1 MRFFITLFFCFLFV
15 GLSAQNK
22 TGVWYGAIVFE
33 PDGVRE
39 IDSEPRIRVD
49 AQTGRIVNVPP
60 MYAGSMSLSKS
71 RTYTKA
77 KLEIVDTAGQ
87 MMAVLTTFS
96 ADQKKLSAY
105 LFYLSATPTQKYAYY
120 AKAVRCLVNETE
132 HTPSLFD
139 LHGNFIFTDTS
150 VVFSGI
156 WESPFGKSRLG
167 KFSFQPSIQSVNV
180 NPELLIEWNDAVKF
194 SPSGMTEIENWAPST
209 SNFDTILTKSF
220 YIDVSIVETG
230 VLDHDTLVVLVDGQV
245 LEENLVLTDKK
256 HDFRVNI
263 TSKDYHQLTIR
274 TKSEGS
280 IKGTGYLLSIATKEN
295 VYKYNLIQYKY
306 NQSDW
311 FFQKVG
317 GRARSN

>member
-1 MRFFITLFFCFLFV
+1 MRLLITILFCFLFV
-15 GLSAQNK
+15 ALSAQNK

-39 IDSEPRIRVD
+39 VDTESRIRVD
-49 AQTGRIVNVPP
+49 AQAGRIVNVPP
-60 MYAGSMSLSKS
+60 MYAGTMSLSKS

-77 KLEIVDTAGQ
+77 KLEIIDTANHI
-87 MMAVLTTFS
+87 MAVLTTFS

-105 LFYLSATPTQKYAYY
+105 LFYLSATPNQKYSYY

-132 HTPSLFD
+132 NTPSLFD
-139 LHGNFIFTDTS
+139 LHGDFIFTDTS

-180 NPELLIEWNDAVKF
+180 NPELLIQWNDVVHVL
-194 SPSGMTEIENWAPST
+194 PGVTDIENWAPST
-209 SNFDTILTKSF
+209 SNFDTLLTKSF
-220 YIDVSIVETG
+220 YIDFSIAETCA
-230 VLDHDTLVVLVDGQV
+230 LDHDTLSVLLDGQV

-263 TSKDYHQLTIR
+263 TSKEYHQLTIR
-274 TKSEGS
+274 TKSEGA

-295 VYKYNLIQYKY
+295 VYKYNLTQYKY
-306 NQSDW
+306 NQSAW
-311 FFQKVG
+311 FFHKVG
-317 GRARSN
+317 FRDRSN

>member
-1 MRFFITLFFCFLFV
+1 MRLFIGILFCMFFV
-15 GLSAQNK
+15 AVSAQNK

-39 IDSEPRIRVD
+39 LDKESRIRVD
-49 AQTGRIVNVPP
+49 PKAGRIINVPP

-77 KLEIVDTAGQ
+77 KLEIIDTAGQ

-96 ADQKKLSAY
+96 ADQKKLTAY
-105 LFYLSATPTQKYAYY
+105 LFYLSVTPTEKYNYY
-120 AKAVRCLVNETE
+120 AKAVRCLINETE

-167 KFSFQPSIQSVNV
+167 KFSFQPSIQSVHV
-180 NPELLIEWNDAVKF
+180 NPELLIQWNDIVKVV
-194 SPSGMTEIENWAPST
+194 PEVTQIEIWAPST

-220 YIDVSIVETG
+220 YIDVSVAETG
-230 VLDHDTLVVLVDGQV
+230 ALDHDTLSVILDGQV
-245 LEENLVLTDKK
+245 IEENLVLTDKK

-295 VYKYNLIQYKY
+295 VYKYNLTQYKY

>member
-1 MRFFITLFFCFLFV
+1 MRLLITILFCFLFV
-15 GLSAQNK
+15 ALSAQNK

-39 IDSEPRIRVD
+39 VDTESRIRVD
-49 AQTGRIVNVPP
+49 AQAGRIVNVPP
-60 MYAGSMSLSKS
+60 MYAGTMSLSKS

-77 KLEIVDTAGQ
+77 KLEIIDTANHI
-87 MMAVLTTFS
+87 MAVLTTFS

-105 LFYLSATPTQKYAYY
+105 LFYLSATPNQKYSYY

-132 HTPSLFD
+132 NTPSLFD
-139 LHGNFIFTDTS
+139 LHGDFIFTDTS

-156 WESPFGKSRLG
+156 WESLFGKSRLG

-180 NPELLIEWNDAVKF
+180 NPELLIQWNDVVHVL
-194 SPSGMTEIENWAPST
+194 PGVTDIENWAPST
-209 SNFDTILTKSF
+209 SNFDTLLTKSF
-220 YIDVSIVETG
+220 YIDFSIAETG
-230 VLDHDTLVVLVDGQV
+230 ALDHDTLSVLLDGQV

-263 TSKDYHQLTIR
+263 TSKEYHQLTIR
-274 TKSEGS
+274 TKSEGA

-295 VYKYNLIQYKY
+295 VYKYNLTQYKY

-311 FFQKVG
+311 FFHKVG
-317 GRARSN
+317 SRDRSN

>member
-1 MRFFITLFFCFLFV
+1 MRLFIGILFCMFFV
-15 GLSAQNK
+15 AVSAQNK

-39 IDSEPRIRVD
+39 VDTESRIRVD
-49 AQTGRIVNVPP
+49 PKAGRIINVPP

-77 KLEIVDTAGQ
+77 KLEIIDTAGQ

-96 ADQKKLSAY
+96 ADQKKLTAY
-105 LFYLSATPTQKYAYY
+105 LFYLSVTPTEKYNYY
-120 AKAVRCLVNETE
+120 AKAVRCLINETE

-167 KFSFQPSIQSVNV
+167 KFSFQPSIQSVHV
-180 NPELLIEWNDAVKF
+180 NPELLIQWNDIVNVV
-194 SPSGMTEIENWAPST
+194 PEVTQIENWAPST

-220 YIDVSIVETG
+220 YIDFSIAETG
-230 VLDHDTLVVLVDGQV
+230 ALDNDTLSVILDGQV
-245 LEENLVLTDKK
+245 IEENLVLTDKK
-256 HDFRVNI
+256 QDFRVNI

-295 VYKYNLIQYKY
+295 VYKYNLTQYKY

-311 FFQKVG
+311 FFHKVG
-317 GRARSN
+317 GRARSY

>member
-1 MRFFITLFFCFLFV
+1 MRLLITILFCFLFV
-15 GLSAQNK
+15 ALSAQNK

-39 IDSEPRIRVD
+39 VDTESRIRVD
-49 AQTGRIVNVPP
+49 AQAGRIVNVPP
-60 MYAGSMSLSKS
+60 MYAGTMSLSKS

-77 KLEIVDTAGQ
+77 KLEIIDTANH

-105 LFYLSATPTQKYAYY
+105 LFYLSATPNQKYSYY
-120 AKAVRCLVNETE
+120 AKAVQCLVNETE
-132 HTPSLFD
+132 NTPSLFD

-180 NPELLIEWNDAVKF
+180 NPELLIQWNDVVHVL
-194 SPSGMTEIENWAPST
+194 PGVTDIENWAPST
-209 SNFDTILTKSF
+209 SNFDTLLTKSF
-220 YIDVSIVETG
+220 YIDFSIAETG
-230 VLDHDTLVVLVDGQV
+230 ALDHDTLSVLLDGQV

-263 TSKDYHQLTIR
+263 TSKEYHQLTIR
-274 TKSEGS
+274 TKSEGA

-295 VYKYNLIQYKY
+295 VYKYNLTQYKY

-311 FFQKVG
+311 FFHKVG
-317 GRARSN
+317 SRDRSN

>member
-1 MRFFITLFFCFLFV
+1 MRLLITILFCFLFV
-15 GLSAQNK
+15 ALSAQNK

-39 IDSEPRIRVD
+39 VDTESRIRVD
-49 AQTGRIVNVPP
+49 AQAGRIVNVPP
-60 MYAGSMSLSKS
+60 MYAGTMSLSKS

-77 KLEIVDTAGQ
+77 KLEIIDTANHI
-87 MMAVLTTFS
+87 MAVLTTFS

-105 LFYLSATPTQKYAYY
+105 LFYLSISPNQKYSYY

-132 HTPSLFD
+132 NTPSLFD
-139 LHGNFIFTDTS
+139 LHGDFIFTDTS

-180 NPELLIEWNDAVKF
+180 NPELLIQWNDVVHVL
-194 SPSGMTEIENWAPST
+194 PGVTDIENWAPST
-209 SNFDTILTKSF
+209 SNFDTLLTKSF
-220 YIDVSIVETG
+220 YIDFSIAETG
-230 VLDHDTLVVLVDGQV
+230 ALDHDTLSVLLDGQV

-263 TSKDYHQLTIR
+263 TSKEYHQLTIR
-274 TKSEGS
+274 TKSEGA

-295 VYKYNLIQYKY
+295 VYKYNLTQYKY

-311 FFQKVG
+311 FFHKVG
-317 GRARSN
+317 SRDRSN

>member
-1 MRFFITLFFCFLFV
+1 MRLFLTIIFCTFFAALF
-15 GLSAQNK
+15 AQNK

-39 IDSEPRIRVD
+39 VDTETRIRVD

-60 MYAGSMSLSKS
+60 IYAGSMSLSKS

-77 KLEIVDTAGQ
+77 KLEIIDTAGQ

-105 LFYLSATPTQKYAYY
+105 LFYFSATPTEKYNYY
-120 AKAVRCLVNETE
+120 AKAVRCLVNETD

-180 NPELLIEWNDAVKF
+180 NPELLIQWNDVVKVI
-194 SPSGMTEIENWAPST
+194 PGVTDIESWAPST
-209 SNFDTILTKSF
+209 SNFDTLLTKSF
-220 YIDVSIVETG
+220 YVDFSIAETG
-230 VLDHDTLVVLVDGQV
+230 ALDHDTLLVLLDGQV
-245 LEENLVLTDKK
+245 LAENLVLTDKK

-263 TSKDYHQLTIR
+263 TTNDYHQLTIR
-274 TKSEGS
+274 TKSEGA
-280 IKGTGYLLSIATKEN
+280 IKGTGYLLSISTKEN
-295 VYKYNLIQYKY
+295 VYKYNLTQYKY

-311 FFQKVG
+311 FFHKVG
-317 GRARSN
+317 SKGRSN

>member
-1 MRFFITLFFCFLFV
+1 MRLLITILFCFLFV
-15 GLSAQNK
+15 ALSAQNK

-39 IDSEPRIRVD
+39 LDTESRIRVD
-49 AQTGRIVNVPP
+49 AQAGRIVNVPP
-60 MYAGSMSLSKS
+60 MYAGTMSLSKS

-77 KLEIVDTAGQ
+77 KLEIIDTANH

-105 LFYLSATPTQKYAYY
+105 LFYLSATPNQKYSYY

-132 HTPSLFD
+132 NTPSLFD
-139 LHGNFIFTDTS
+139 LHGDFIFTDTS

-156 WESPFGKSRLG
+156 WESLFGKSRLG

-180 NPELLIEWNDAVKF
+180 NPELLIQWNDVVHVL
-194 SPSGMTEIENWAPST
+194 PGVTDIENWAPST
-209 SNFDTILTKSF
+209 SNFDTLLTKSF
-220 YIDVSIVETG
+220 YIDFSIAETG
-230 VLDHDTLVVLVDGQV
+230 ALDHDTLSVLLDGQV

-263 TSKDYHQLTIR
+263 TSKEYHQLTIR
-274 TKSEGS
+274 TKSEGA

-295 VYKYNLIQYKY
+295 VYKYNLTQYKY

-311 FFQKVG
+311 FFHKVG
-317 GRARSN
+317 SRDRSN

>member
-1 MRFFITLFFCFLFV
+1 MRLFITVLFFMSFMAV
-15 GLSAQNK
+15 SAQNK

-39 IDSEPRIRVD
+39 VDSEPRIRVD
-49 AQTGRIVNVPP
+49 AQAGRIVNVPP
-60 MYAGSMSLSKS
+60 VYAGTMSLSKS

-96 ADQKKLSAY
+96 ADQKKLTAY
-105 LFYLSATPTQKYAYY
+105 LFYVSATPTEKYNYY
-120 AKAVRCLVNETE
+120 AKAVRCLINETE

-139 LHGNFIFTDTS
+139 LHGNFVFTDTS

-167 KFSFQPSIQSVNV
+167 KFTFQPSIQSINV
-180 NPELLIEWNDAVKF
+180 NPELLIQWNDIVKVV
-194 SPSGMTEIENWAPST
+194 PEVIQIENWAPST

-220 YIDVSIVETG
+220 YIDVSIAETG
-230 VLDHDTLVVLVDGQV
+230 VLDHDTLSIIIDGQV
-245 LEENLVLTDKK
+245 IEENLVLTDKK

>member
-1 MRFFITLFFCFLFV
+1 MRLLITILFCFLFV
-15 GLSAQNK
+15 ALSAQNK

-39 IDSEPRIRVD
+39 VDTESRIRVD
-49 AQTGRIVNVPP
+49 AQAGRIVNVPP
-60 MYAGSMSLSKS
+60 MYAGTMSLLKS

-77 KLEIVDTAGQ
+77 KLEIIDTANHI
-87 MMAVLTTFS
+87 MAVLTTFS

-105 LFYLSATPTQKYAYY
+105 LFYLSATSNQKYSYY

-132 HTPSLFD
+132 NTPSLFD
-139 LHGNFIFTDTS
+139 LHGDFIFTDTS

-156 WESPFGKSRLG
+156 WESLFGKSRLG

-180 NPELLIEWNDAVKF
+180 NPELLIQWNDVVHVL
-194 SPSGMTEIENWAPST
+194 PGVTDIENWAPST
-209 SNFDTILTKSF
+209 SNFDTLLTKSF
-220 YIDVSIVETG
+220 YIDFSIAETG
-230 VLDHDTLVVLVDGQV
+230 ALDHDTLSVLLDGRV

-263 TSKDYHQLTIR
+263 TSKEYHQLTIR
-274 TKSEGS
+274 TKSEGA

-295 VYKYNLIQYKY
+295 VYKYNLTQYKY

-311 FFQKVG
+311 FFHKVG
-317 GRARSN
+317 SRDRSN

>member
-1 MRFFITLFFCFLFV
+1 MRLLITILFCFLFV
-15 GLSAQNK
+15 ALSAQNK

-39 IDSEPRIRVD
+39 VDTESRIRVD
-49 AQTGRIVNVPP
+49 AQAGRIVNVPP
-60 MYAGSMSLSKS
+60 MYAGTMSLSKS

-77 KLEIVDTAGQ
+77 KLEIIDTANHI
-87 MMAVLTTFS
+87 MAVLTTFS

-105 LFYLSATPTQKYAYY
+105 LFYLSATPNQKYSYY

-132 HTPSLFD
+132 NTPSLFD
-139 LHGNFIFTDTS
+139 LHGDFIFTDTS

-180 NPELLIEWNDAVKF
+180 NPELLIQWNDVVHVL
-194 SPSGMTEIENWAPST
+194 PGVTDIENWSPST

-220 YIDVSIVETG
+220 YIDFSIAETG
-230 VLDHDTLVVLVDGQV
+230 ILDNDTLSVLLDGQV
-245 LEENLVLTDKK
+245 IEENLVLTDKK

-280 IKGTGYLLSIATKEN
+280 IKGTGYLLSITTKEN
-295 VYKYNLIQYKY
+295 VYKYNLTQYKY

-311 FFQKVG
+311 FFHKVG

>member
-1 MRFFITLFFCFLFV
+1 MRLLTTILFFLSFV
-15 GLSAQNK
+15 AVSAQNK

-39 IDSEPRIRVD
+39 VDSEPRIRVD
-49 AQTGRIVNVPP
+49 AQAGRIVNVPP
-60 MYAGSMSLSKS
+60 VYAGSMSLSKS

-96 ADQKKLSAY
+96 ADQKKLTAY
-105 LFYLSATPTQKYAYY
+105 LFYLSATPTEKYNYY

-139 LHGNFIFTDTS
+139 LHGNFVFTDTS
-150 VVFSGI
+150 VVFNGI

-167 KFSFQPSIQSVNV
+167 KFSFQPSIQSINV
-180 NPELLIEWNDAVKF
+180 NPELLIQWNDVVKVVPAVIQ
-194 SPSGMTEIENWAPST
+194 IENWAPST

-220 YIDVSIVETG
+220 YIDFSIAETG

-245 LEENLVLTDKK
+245 IEENLVLTDKK

>member
-1 MRFFITLFFCFLFV
+1 
-15 GLSAQNK
+15 
-22 TGVWYGAIVFE
+22 
-33 PDGVRE
+33 
-39 IDSEPRIRVD
+39 
-49 AQTGRIVNVPP
+49 
-60 MYAGSMSLSKS
+60 MSLSKS

-96 ADQKKLSAY
+96 ADQKKLTAY
-105 LFYLSATPTQKYAYY
+105 LFYLSATPTEKYNYY
-120 AKAVRCLVNETE
+120 AKAVRCLINETE

-167 KFSFQPSIQSVNV
+167 KFTFQPSIQSINV
-180 NPELLIEWNDAVKF
+180 NPELLIQWNDVVKVIPAVIQ
-194 SPSGMTEIENWAPST
+194 IENWAPST

-220 YIDVSIVETG
+220 YIDFSIAETG

>member
-1 MRFFITLFFCFLFV
+1 MRLFIIILFLMSFV
-15 GLSAQNK
+15 AVSAQNK
-22 TGVWYGAIVFE
+22 TGVWYGASVFE

-49 AQTGRIVNVPP
+49 AQAGRIINVPP
-60 MYAGSMSLSKS
+60 IYAGTMSLSKS

-105 LFYLSATPTQKYAYY
+105 LFYLSATPTEKYNYY
-120 AKAVRCLVNETE
+120 AKAVRCLMNETE

-167 KFSFQPSIQSVNV
+167 KFSFQPSIQFINV
-180 NPELLIEWNDAVKF
+180 NPELLIEWNSVVKVIPAV
-194 SPSGMTEIENWAPST
+194 TEIETWAPST

-220 YIDVSIVETG
+220 YIDFSIAETG

-256 HDFRVNI
+256 HEFRVNI

-274 TKSEGS
+274 TKREGS

-295 VYKYNLIQYKY
+295 VYKYNLTQYKY

-311 FFQKVG
+311 FFQKIG

>member
-1 MRFFITLFFCFLFV
+1 
-15 GLSAQNK
+15 
-22 TGVWYGAIVFE
+22 
-33 PDGVRE
+33 
-39 IDSEPRIRVD
+39 
-49 AQTGRIVNVPP
+49 
-60 MYAGSMSLSKS
+60 MYAGTMSLSKS

-77 KLEIVDTAGQ
+77 KLEIIDTANHI
-87 MMAVLTTFS
+87 MAVLTTFS

-105 LFYLSATPTQKYAYY
+105 LFYLSITPNQKYSYY

-132 HTPSLFD
+132 NTPSLFD
-139 LHGNFIFTDTS
+139 LHGDFIFTDTS

-180 NPELLIEWNDAVKF
+180 NPELLIQWNDVVHVL
-194 SPSGMTEIENWAPST
+194 PGVTDIENWAPST
-209 SNFDTILTKSF
+209 SNFDTLLTKSF
-220 YIDVSIVETG
+220 YIDFSIAETG
-230 VLDHDTLVVLVDGQV
+230 ALDHDTLSVLLDGQV

-263 TSKDYHQLTIR
+263 TSKEYHQLTIR
-274 TKSEGS
+274 TKSEGA

-295 VYKYNLIQYKY
+295 VYKYNLTQYKY

-311 FFQKVG
+311 FFHKVG
-317 GRARSN
+317 SRDRSN

>member
-1 MRFFITLFFCFLFV
+1 
-15 GLSAQNK
+15 
-22 TGVWYGAIVFE
+22 
-33 PDGVRE
+33 
-39 IDSEPRIRVD
+39 
-49 AQTGRIVNVPP
+49 

-87 MMAVLTTFS
+87 MMAVLKTFS

-194 SPSGMTEIENWAPST
+194 SPSGITEIENWAAST

-280 IKGTGYLLSIATKEN
+280 IKGTGYLLSISTKEN
-295 VYKYNLIQYKY
+295 VYKYNLTQYRY

-311 FFQKVG
+311 FFQKIG
-317 GRARSN
+317 GRPRSN

>member
-1 MRFFITLFFCFLFV
+1 MRLFITILFFISFV
-15 GLSAQNK
+15 GVSAQNK

-39 IDSEPRIRVD
+39 VDSELRIRVD
-49 AQTGRIVNVPP
+49 AKAGRIINVPP
-60 MYAGSMSLSKS
+60 VYAGSMSLSKS

-77 KLEIVDTAGQ
+77 KLEIIDTAGQ

-96 ADQKKLSAY
+96 ADEKKLTAY
-105 LFYLSATPTQKYAYY
+105 LFYLSATPTEKYNYY
-120 AKAVRCLVNETE
+120 AKAVRCLMNETE

-139 LHGNFIFTDTS
+139 LHGNFNFTDTS

-180 NPELLIEWNDAVKF
+180 NPELLIQWNDVVKAIPAV
-194 SPSGMTEIENWAPST
+194 TDIENWVPST

-220 YIDVSIVETG
+220 YIDVSIAETG
-230 VLDHDTLVVLVDGQV
+230 VMDHDTLVVLVDGQV
-245 LEENLVLTDKK
+245 IEENLLLTDKK

-295 VYKYNLIQYKY
+295 VYKYNLTQYKY

-317 GRARSN
+317 GRGRSN

>member
-1 MRFFITLFFCFLFV
+1 MRPFITVLFFMSFV
-15 GLSAQNK
+15 AVSAQNK

-39 IDSEPRIRVD
+39 VDSEPRIRVD
-49 AQTGRIVNVPP
+49 AQAGRIVNVPP
-60 MYAGSMSLSKS
+60 VYAGTMSLSKS

-96 ADQKKLSAY
+96 ADQKKLTAY
-105 LFYLSATPTQKYAYY
+105 LFYVSATPTEKYNYY
-120 AKAVRCLVNETE
+120 AKAVRCLINETE

-139 LHGNFIFTDTS
+139 LHGNFVFTDTS

-167 KFSFQPSIQSVNV
+167 KFTFQPSIQSINV
-180 NPELLIEWNDAVKF
+180 NPELLIQWNDIVKVV
-194 SPSGMTEIENWAPST
+194 PEVIQIENWAPST

-220 YIDVSIVETG
+220 YIDFSIAETG

>member
-1 MRFFITLFFCFLFV
+1 MRPFITVLFFMSFV
-15 GLSAQNK
+15 AVSAQNK

-39 IDSEPRIRVD
+39 VDSEPRIRVD
-49 AQTGRIVNVPP
+49 AQAGRIVNVPP
-60 MYAGSMSLSKS
+60 VYAGTMSLSKS

-96 ADQKKLSAY
+96 ADQKKLTAY
-105 LFYLSATPTQKYAYY
+105 LFYVSATPTEKYNYY
-120 AKAVRCLVNETE
+120 AKAVRCLINETE

-139 LHGNFIFTDTS
+139 LHGNFVFTDTS

-167 KFSFQPSIQSVNV
+167 KFTFQPSIQSINV
-180 NPELLIEWNDAVKF
+180 NPELLIQWNDIVKVV
-194 SPSGMTEIENWAPST
+194 PEVIQIENWAPST

-220 YIDVSIVETG
+220 YIDVSIAETG

-280 IKGTGYLLSIATKEN
+280 IKGTGFLLSIATKEN
-295 VYKYNLIQYKY
+295 VYKYNLTQYKY

>member
-1 MRFFITLFFCFLFV
+1 MRPFITVLFFMSFV
-15 GLSAQNK
+15 AVSAQNK

-39 IDSEPRIRVD
+39 VDSEPRIRVD
-49 AQTGRIVNVPP
+49 AQAGRIVNVPP
-60 MYAGSMSLSKS
+60 VYAGTMSLSKS

-96 ADQKKLSAY
+96 ADQKKLTAY
-105 LFYLSATPTQKYAYY
+105 LFYLSATPTEKYNYY
-120 AKAVRCLVNETE
+120 AKAVRCLINETE

-139 LHGNFIFTDTS
+139 LHGNFVFTDTS

-167 KFSFQPSIQSVNV
+167 KFTFQPSIQSINV
-180 NPELLIEWNDAVKF
+180 NPELLIQWNDIVKVV
-194 SPSGMTEIENWAPST
+194 PEVIQIENWAPST

-220 YIDVSIVETG
+220 YIDFSIAETG

-256 HDFRVNI
+256 HDFRVNV

-280 IKGTGYLLSIATKEN
+280 IKGTGFLLSIATNEN
-295 VYKYNLIQYKY
+295 VYKYNLTQYKY

-311 FFQKVG
+311 FFQKIG

>member
-1 MRFFITLFFCFLFV
+1 MRLFITVLFFMSFMAV
-15 GLSAQNK
+15 SAQNK

-39 IDSEPRIRVD
+39 VDSEPRIRVD
-49 AQTGRIVNVPP
+49 AQAGRIVNVPP
-60 MYAGSMSLSKS
+60 VYAGTMSLSKS

-96 ADQKKLSAY
+96 ADQKKLTAY
-105 LFYLSATPTQKYAYY
+105 LFYVSATPTEKYNYY
-120 AKAVRCLVNETE
+120 AKAVRCLINETE

-139 LHGNFIFTDTS
+139 LHGNFVFTDTS

-167 KFSFQPSIQSVNV
+167 KFTFQPSIQSINV
-180 NPELLIEWNDAVKF
+180 NPELLIQWNDIVKVV
-194 SPSGMTEIENWAPST
+194 PEVIQIENWAPST

-220 YIDVSIVETG
+220 YIDVSIAETG
-230 VLDHDTLVVLVDGQV
+230 VLDHDTLSIILDGRV
-245 LEENLVLTDKK
+245 IEENLVLTDKK

>member
-1 MRFFITLFFCFLFV
+1 MRLLITILFCFLFV
-15 GLSAQNK
+15 ALSAQNK

-39 IDSEPRIRVD
+39 VDTESRIRVD
-49 AQTGRIVNVPP
+49 AQAGRIVNVPP
-60 MYAGSMSLSKS
+60 MYAGTMSLSKS

-77 KLEIVDTAGQ
+77 KLEIIDTANHI
-87 MMAVLTTFS
+87 MAVLTTFS

-105 LFYLSATPTQKYAYY
+105 LFYLSATPNQKYSYY

-132 HTPSLFD
+132 NTPSLFD
-139 LHGNFIFTDTS
+139 LHGDFIFTDTS

-167 KFSFQPSIQSVNV
+167 KFSFQPSVQSINV
-180 NPELLIEWNDAVKF
+180 NPELLIQWNDVVKVIPAV
-194 SPSGMTEIENWAPST
+194 TEIETWAPST

-220 YIDVSIVETG
+220 YIDFTITETG

>member
-1 MRFFITLFFCFLFV
+1 MRVLTTILFFLSFV
-15 GLSAQNK
+15 AVSAQNK

-39 IDSEPRIRVD
+39 LDTESRLRVSD
-49 AQTGRIVNVPP
+49 GRIVNVPP

-71 RTYTKA
+71 GTYTKA
-77 KLEIVDTAGQ
+77 KLEIIDTAGQ

-96 ADQKKLSAY
+96 ADQKKSSAY
-105 LFYLSATPTQKYAYY
+105 LFYLSATPTEKYSYY

-167 KFSFQPSIQSVNV
+167 KFSFQPSIQSINV
-180 NPELLIEWNDAVKF
+180 NPELLIQWNDVVKVV
-194 SPSGMTEIENWAPST
+194 PEVNQIENWAPST
-209 SNFDTILTKSF
+209 SNFDTLLTKSF
-220 YIDVSIVETG
+220 YIDVSIAETG
-230 VLDHDTLVVLVDGQV
+230 VLDHDTLSIILDGQV

-256 HDFRVNI
+256 YDFRVNI
-263 TSKDYHQLTIR
+263 TSKNYHQLTIR

-295 VYKYNLIQYKY
+295 VYKYNLTQYKY

>member
-1 MRFFITLFFCFLFV
+1 MRVLTTILFFLSFV
-15 GLSAQNK
+15 AASAQNK

-39 IDSEPRIRVD
+39 LDTESRLRVSD
-49 AQTGRIVNVPP
+49 GRIVNVPP

-71 RTYTKA
+71 GTYTKA
-77 KLEIVDTAGQ
+77 KLEIIDTAGQ

-96 ADQKKLSAY
+96 ADQKKSSAY
-105 LFYLSATPTQKYAYY
+105 LFYLSATPTEKYSYY

-167 KFSFQPSIQSVNV
+167 KFSFQPSIQSINV
-180 NPELLIEWNDAVKF
+180 NPELLIQWNDVVKVV
-194 SPSGMTEIENWAPST
+194 PEVNQIENWAPST
-209 SNFDTILTKSF
+209 SNFDTLLTKSF
-220 YIDVSIVETG
+220 YIDVSIAETG
-230 VLDHDTLVVLVDGQV
+230 VLDHDTLSIILDGQV

-256 HDFRVNI
+256 YDFRVNI
-263 TSKDYHQLTIR
+263 TSKNYHQLTIR

>member
-1 MRFFITLFFCFLFV
+1 MRLLITILFCFLFV
-15 GLSAQNK
+15 ALSAQNK

-39 IDSEPRIRVD
+39 VDTESRIRVD
-49 AQTGRIVNVPP
+49 AQAGRIVNVPP
-60 MYAGSMSLSKS
+60 MYAGTMSLSKS

-77 KLEIVDTAGQ
+77 KLEIIDTANHI
-87 MMAVLTTFS
+87 MAVLTTFS

-105 LFYLSATPTQKYAYY
+105 LFYLSITPNQKYSYY

-132 HTPSLFD
+132 NTPSLFD
-139 LHGNFIFTDTS
+139 LHGDFIFTDTS

-180 NPELLIEWNDAVKF
+180 NPELLIQWNDVVHVL
-194 SPSGMTEIENWAPST
+194 PGVTDIENWAPST
-209 SNFDTILTKSF
+209 SNFDTLLTKSF
-220 YIDVSIVETG
+220 YIDFSIAETG
-230 VLDHDTLVVLVDGQV
+230 ALDHDTLLVLLDGQV

-263 TSKDYHQLTIR
+263 TSKEYHQLTIR
-274 TKSEGS
+274 TKSEGA

-295 VYKYNLIQYKY
+295 VYKYNLTQYKY

-311 FFQKVG
+311 FFHKVG
-317 GRARSN
+317 SRDRSN

>member
-1 MRFFITLFFCFLFV
+1 MRFFITLFFCFLFL

-87 MMAVLTTFS
+87 MMAVLKTFS

-194 SPSGMTEIENWAPST
+194 SPSGITEIENWAAST

-280 IKGTGYLLSIATKEN
+280 IKGTGYLLSISTKEN
-295 VYKYNLIQYKY
+295 VYKYNLTQYRY

-311 FFQKVG
+311 FFQKIG
-317 GRARSN
+317 GRPRSN

>member
-1 MRFFITLFFCFLFV
+1 MRLFITILFCMFFV
-15 GLSAQNK
+15 AVSAQNK

-39 IDSEPRIRVD
+39 LDTESRIRVD
-49 AQTGRIVNVPP
+49 PKAGRIINVPP

-77 KLEIVDTAGQ
+77 KLEIIDTAGQ

-96 ADQKKLSAY
+96 ADQKKLTAY
-105 LFYLSATPTQKYAYY
+105 LFYLSVTPTEKYNYY
-120 AKAVRCLVNETE
+120 AKAVRCLINETE

-167 KFSFQPSIQSVNV
+167 KFSFQPSIQSVHV
-180 NPELLIEWNDAVKF
+180 NPELLIQWNDIVKVV
-194 SPSGMTEIENWAPST
+194 PEVTQIEIWAPST

-220 YIDVSIVETG
+220 YIDVSVAETG
-230 VLDHDTLVVLVDGQV
+230 ALDHDTLSVILDGQV
-245 LEENLVLTDKK
+245 IEENLVLTDKK

-295 VYKYNLIQYKY
+295 VYKYNLTQYKY

-317 GRARSN
+317 GRVRSN

>member
-1 MRFFITLFFCFLFV
+1 MRLFITILFCMFFV
-15 GLSAQNK
+15 AVSAQNK

-39 IDSEPRIRVD
+39 VDTESRIRVD
-49 AQTGRIVNVPP
+49 PKAGRIINVPP

-77 KLEIVDTAGQ
+77 KLEIIDTAGQ

-96 ADQKKLSAY
+96 ANQKKLTAY
-105 LFYLSATPTQKYAYY
+105 LFYLSVTPTEKYNYY
-120 AKAVRCLVNETE
+120 AKAVRCLINETE

-167 KFSFQPSIQSVNV
+167 KFSFQPSIQSVHV
-180 NPELLIEWNDAVKF
+180 NPELLIQWNDIVNVV
-194 SPSGMTEIENWAPST
+194 PEVTQIENWAPST

-220 YIDVSIVETG
+220 YIDVSIAETG
-230 VLDHDTLVVLVDGQV
+230 ALDNDTLSVILDGQV
-245 LEENLVLTDKK
+245 IEENLVLTDKK

-295 VYKYNLIQYKY
+295 VYKYNLTQYKY

>member
-1 MRFFITLFFCFLFV
+1 MRLLITILFCFLFV
-15 GLSAQNK
+15 ALSAQNK

-39 IDSEPRIRVD
+39 LDTESRIRVD
-49 AQTGRIVNVPP
+49 AQAGRIVNVPP
-60 MYAGSMSLSKS
+60 MYAGTMSLSKS

-77 KLEIVDTAGQ
+77 KLEIIDTANHI
-87 MMAVLTTFS
+87 MAVLTTFS

-105 LFYLSATPTQKYAYY
+105 LFYLSATPNQKYSYY

-132 HTPSLFD
+132 NTPSLFD
-139 LHGNFIFTDTS
+139 LHGDFIFTDTS

-156 WESPFGKSRLG
+156 WESLFGKSRLG

-180 NPELLIEWNDAVKF
+180 NPELLIQWNDVVHVL
-194 SPSGMTEIENWAPST
+194 PGVTDIENWAPST
-209 SNFDTILTKSF
+209 SNFDTLLTKSF
-220 YIDVSIVETG
+220 YIDFSIAETG
-230 VLDHDTLVVLVDGQV
+230 ALDHDTLSVLLDGQV

-263 TSKDYHQLTIR
+263 TSKEYHQLTIR
-274 TKSEGS
+274 TKSEGA

-295 VYKYNLIQYKY
+295 VYKYNLTQYKY

-311 FFQKVG
+311 FFHKVG
-317 GRARSN
+317 SRDRSN

>member
-1 MRFFITLFFCFLFV
+1 MRLLITILFCFLFV
-15 GLSAQNK
+15 ALSAQNK

-39 IDSEPRIRVD
+39 LDTESRIRVD
-49 AQTGRIVNVPP
+49 AQAGRIVNVPP
-60 MYAGSMSLSKS
+60 MYAGTMSLSKS

-77 KLEIVDTAGQ
+77 KLEIIDTANHI
-87 MMAVLTTFS
+87 MAVLTTFS

-105 LFYLSATPTQKYAYY
+105 LFYLSATPNQKYSYY

-132 HTPSLFD
+132 NTPSLFD
-139 LHGNFIFTDTS
+139 LHGDFIFTDTS

-180 NPELLIEWNDAVKF
+180 NPELLIQWNDVVHVL
-194 SPSGMTEIENWAPST
+194 PGVTDIENWAPST
-209 SNFDTILTKSF
+209 SNFDTLLTKSF
-220 YIDVSIVETG
+220 YIDFSIAETG
-230 VLDHDTLVVLVDGQV
+230 ALDHDTLSVLLDGQV

-263 TSKDYHQLTIR
+263 TSKEYHQLTIR
-274 TKSEGS
+274 TKSEGA

-295 VYKYNLIQYKY
+295 VYKYNLTQYKY

-311 FFQKVG
+311 FFHKVG
-317 GRARSN
+317 GRSRSN

>member
-1 MRFFITLFFCFLFV
+1 MRFLITLLFCTFFAV
-15 GLSAQNK
+15 LSAQNK

-39 IDSEPRIRVD
+39 VDSEPRIRVD
-49 AQTGRIVNVPP
+49 KQAGRIVNVPP
-60 MYAGSMSLSKS
+60 IYAGSMSLSKS

-105 LFYLSATPTQKYAYY
+105 LFYLSATPTQKYNYY

-139 LHGNFIFTDTS
+139 LQGNFIFTDTS

-180 NPELLIEWNDAVKF
+180 NPELLVQWNDIVKVV
-194 SPSGMTEIENWAPST
+194 PALTDIESWAPST
-209 SNFDTILTKSF
+209 SNFDNDTLTIL
-220 YIDVSIVETG
+220 I
-230 VLDHDTLVVLVDGQV
+230 DGQV

-263 TSKDYHQLTIR
+263 TTKDYHQLTIR

-280 IKGTGYLLSIATKEN
+280 IKGTGYLLSISTKEN
-295 VYKYNLIQYKY
+295 VYKYNLTQYKY

-311 FFQKVG
+311 FFHKVG
-317 GRARSN
+317 SRDRSN

>member
-1 MRFFITLFFCFLFV
+1 MRPFITVLFFMSFV
-15 GLSAQNK
+15 AVSAQNK

-39 IDSEPRIRVD
+39 VDSEPRIRVD
-49 AQTGRIVNVPP
+49 AQAGRIVNVPP
-60 MYAGSMSLSKS
+60 VYAGTMSLSKS

-96 ADQKKLSAY
+96 ADQKKLTAY
-105 LFYLSATPTQKYAYY
+105 LFYVSATPTEKYNYY
-120 AKAVRCLVNETE
+120 AKAVRCLINETE

-139 LHGNFIFTDTS
+139 LHGNFVFTDTS

-167 KFSFQPSIQSVNV
+167 KFTFQPSIQSINV
-180 NPELLIEWNDAVKF
+180 NPELLIQWNDIVKVV
-194 SPSGMTEIENWAPST
+194 PEVIQIENWAPST

-220 YIDVSIVETG
+220 YIDVSIAETG
-230 VLDHDTLVVLVDGQV
+230 VLDHDTLSIILDGRV

-280 IKGTGYLLSIATKEN
+280 IKGTGYLLSITTKEN

>member
-1 MRFFITLFFCFLFV
+1 MRLLITILFCFLFV
-15 GLSAQNK
+15 ALSAQNK

-39 IDSEPRIRVD
+39 LDTESRIRVD
-49 AQTGRIVNVPP
+49 AQAGRIVNVPP
-60 MYAGSMSLSKS
+60 MYAGTMSLSKS

-77 KLEIVDTAGQ
+77 KLEIIDTANH

-105 LFYLSATPTQKYAYY
+105 LFYLSATPNQKYSYY

-132 HTPSLFD
+132 NTPSLFD
-139 LHGNFIFTDTS
+139 LHGDFIFTDTS

-156 WESPFGKSRLG
+156 WESLFGKSRLG

-180 NPELLIEWNDAVKF
+180 NPELLIQWNDVVHVL
-194 SPSGMTEIENWAPST
+194 PGVTDIENWAPST
-209 SNFDTILTKSF
+209 SNFDTLLTKSF
-220 YIDVSIVETG
+220 YIDFSIAETG
-230 VLDHDTLVVLVDGQV
+230 ALDHDTLSVLLDGQV

-263 TSKDYHQLTIR
+263 TSKEYHQLTIR
-274 TKSEGS
+274 TKSEGA

-295 VYKYNLIQYKY
+295 VYKYNLTQYKY

-317 GRARSN
+317 SRDRSN

>member
-1 MRFFITLFFCFLFV
+1 MRLFITVLFLMSFV
-15 GLSAQNK
+15 AVSAQNK

-39 IDSEPRIRVD
+39 VDTESRIRVD
-49 AQTGRIVNVPP
+49 AQAGRIVNVPP
-60 MYAGSMSLSKS
+60 MYAGTMSLSKS

-77 KLEIVDTAGQ
+77 KLEIIDTANHI
-87 MMAVLTTFS
+87 MAVLTTFS

-105 LFYLSATPTQKYAYY
+105 LFYLSITPNQKYSYY

-132 HTPSLFD
+132 NTPSLFD
-139 LHGNFIFTDTS
+139 LHGDFIFTDTS

-180 NPELLIEWNDAVKF
+180 NPELLIQWNDVVHVL
-194 SPSGMTEIENWAPST
+194 PGVTDIENWAPST
-209 SNFDTILTKSF
+209 SNFDTLLTKSF
-220 YIDVSIVETG
+220 YIDFSIAETG
-230 VLDHDTLVVLVDGQV
+230 ALDHDTLSVLLDGQV

-263 TSKDYHQLTIR
+263 TSKEYHQLTIR
-274 TKSEGS
+274 TKSEGA

-295 VYKYNLIQYKY
+295 VYKYNLTQYKY

-311 FFQKVG
+311 FFHKVG
-317 GRARSN
+317 SRDRSN